1 LIARTPRVTCCAGAA
16 GVGSVFGILVSL
28 SGGADGART
37 GLKQGFWLLNLRQ
50 ETMRI
55 YQILQVTGRKDA
67 IKEAQRRNI
76 AS

>member
-1 LIARTPRVTCCAGAA
+1 MA
-16 GVGSVFGILVSL
+16 VSL

-55 YQILQVTGRKDA
+55 YQILQVSGRKDA
-67 IKEAQRRNI
+67 IKEAQRRNL